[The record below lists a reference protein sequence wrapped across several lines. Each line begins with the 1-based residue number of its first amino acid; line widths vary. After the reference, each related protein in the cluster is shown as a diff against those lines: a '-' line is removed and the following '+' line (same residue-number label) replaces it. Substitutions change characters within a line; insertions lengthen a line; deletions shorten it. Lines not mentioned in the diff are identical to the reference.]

1 VTTAQPVRQSRASQS
16 DRVPPLVVASAIV
29 GAVITVAALLSF
41 LLGADW
47 YLLKLGEENN
57 IPTWYSSS
65 QLLLVA
71 LALSALAVRDTR
83 VKPLRSL
90 ALIAAPTLFF
100 ILSLDEI
107 AMIHERIGVGLQSAG
122 IGTGLRTT
130 SWMFVFAPFVAVVG
144 LISVWACWP
153 YVRGRSKTLWL
164 LAAGVVLYG
173 ASAVG
178 LEFIANF
185 VGEGSLWQKGLGFA
199 EEYGEML
206 AVTLLLWGCLTIL
219 QSQGI
224 RLDLGDRKETTPCV
238 GGS

>member
-1 VTTAQPVRQSRASQS
+1 MDDTDADLRSSAPRGLQA
-16 DRVPPLVVASAIV
+16 PPLVVAVAII
-29 GAVITVAALLSF
+29 GAVIALAALLSF

-71 LALSALAVRDTR
+71 LSLSALAARDTR
-83 VKPLRSL
+83 IKPLRSL

-100 ILSLDEI
+100 LLSLDEI
-107 AMIHERIGVGLQSAG
+107 AMIHERIGVWMQSVG
-122 IGTGLRTT
+122 IGTELRTT
-130 SWMFVFAPFVAVVG
+130 SWMFVFAPVVAALG
-144 LISVWACWP
+144 LISAWACWP
-153 YVRGRSKTLWL
+153 YVRGRSKTIWL

-185 VGEGSLWQKGLGFA
+185 VGEGSYWQKGLGFA

-206 AVTLLLWGCLTIL
+206 AVTLLLWGCLNIL
-219 QSQGI
+219 QSQSI
-224 RLDLGDRKETTPCV
+224 RIDFGHRA
-238 GGS
+238 